1 MTRGR
6 LLALAILV
14 AATPLAYAQVD
25 VLTNAQT
32 AAGANHQAPAPP
44 QRLAGIPDY
53 GGVRT
58 EVHGIWLTPVA
69 NSPFSASVDI
79 LTHEKLPDGTERI
92 RTTTNH
98 IARSA
103 SGRIYNE
110 RRLLVPATFKGL
122 PPVLSAH
129 TYDPGS
135 HLSVVLEPRE
145 HLAKQVI
152 LAHPNPVI
160 PGFAPL
166 KVNPNP
172 GPNRTEEEIGSQV
185 FQGFTLQGI
194 RKTHTVAAAASDTGQ
209 PLVVT
214 DEYWFSPELSIYM
227 IIKHNDPRTGEQLV
241 TVSKVERAEPD
252 PAVFAIPATFK
263 VVDETPPDQAP
274 FVPPP
279 AQ

>member
-1 MTRGR
+1 MIRGR

-14 AATPLAYAQVD
+14 AATPFTHAQID
-25 VLTNAQT
+25 VMSNAQ
-32 AAGANHQAPAPP
+32 AAAQANPRSAPP
-44 QRLAGIPDY
+44 QSAAGIRDY
-53 GGVRT
+53 PGVRT
-58 EVHGIWLTPVA
+58 QVPGIFLTPVA

-79 LTHEKLPDGTERI
+79 LTHEKLPDGSERI
-92 RTTTNH
+92 RTSTDH

-110 RRLLVPATFKGL
+110 RRALVPIAFKDQPALLGAL
-122 PPVLSAH
+122 I
-129 TYDPGS
+129 YDPGT
-135 HLSVVLEPRE
+135 HLSVTLEPQR

-160 PGFAPL
+160 PGYAPL
-166 KVNPNP
+166 KINPHP
-172 GPNRTEEEIGSQV
+172 GPNRTEEEIGSQT

-194 RKTHTVAAAASDTGQ
+194 RKTLTIAAANSDTGQ

-227 IIKHNDPRTGEQLV
+227 IIRHNDPRTGEQLV
-241 TVSKVERAEPD
+241 TVSHVERTEPN
-252 PAVFAIPATFK
+252 PAIFAIPPTFK
-263 VVDETPPDQAP
+263 VVDETPPDQ
-274 FVPPP
+274 PPVAHTP

>member
-1 MTRGR
+1 MTSGR
-6 LLALAILV
+6 LLALAILA
-14 AATPLAYAQVD
+14 AATPLTYAQVD
-25 VLTNAQT
+25 VLSNAQT
-32 AAGANHQAPAPP
+32 AARANSRPAAPP
-44 QRLAGIPDY
+44 QRAAGIPDY

-58 EVHGIWLTPVA
+58 EVPGIWLTPVA

-92 RTTTNH
+92 RTSSNH

-110 RRLLVPATFKGL
+110 RRMLVPVTFKGQSPL
-122 PPVLSAH
+122 LGAH
-129 TYDPGS
+129 TYDPGN
-135 HLSVVLEPRE
+135 HLSVMLEPRT

-152 LAHPNPVI
+152 LAHPAPVI
-160 PGFAPL
+160 PGYAPL
-166 KVNPNP
+166 KVNSNP
-172 GPNRTEEEIGSQV
+172 GPNRTEEEIGSQI

-194 RKTHTVAAAASDTGQ
+194 RKTLTIAAAASDTGK

-241 TVSKVERAEPD
+241 TVSKVERTEPD
-252 PAVFAIPATFK
+252 PAIFAIPATFK
-263 VVDETPPDQAP
+263 VVDETPPDQSAAGHA
-274 FVPPP
+274 P